1 MSQNFVKSRET
12 PLAFEAAAVAM
23 HSALVYKLGWG
34 PSRPLLALALART
47 ALETERWQALCDHNW
62 GNVRAGESYASD
74 YCVYPCSAVVRSRH
88 AFFIPE
94 GELDTRGG
102 HVVGKVWLVPP
113 GHPCTRFR
121 SYGDAVEGALAY
133 LEFVFGDQRDAW
145 GALLHGDAVATVRA
159 LKARG
164 YFAGQELG
172 YARHLVALT
181 EEFTRR
187 LARLPVDE
195 VPVPSRDDVTALLA
209 LDPEVAASLE
219 AEPDEPAAREREV
232 PRRAS
237 HVELIASAGGDASD
251 VDVPSSEPP
260 GRVA

>member
-1 MSQNFVKSRET
+1 MSGNFVKSGET
-12 PLAFEAAAVAM
+12 PLVFEAAAVAM

-47 ALETERWQALCDHNW
+47 ALETNRWQALRDHNW
-62 GNVRAGESYASD
+62 GNVRAGDSYASD
-74 YCVYPCSAVVRSRH
+74 YCAYASSAVVRERH
-88 AFFIPE
+88 TFFIPE
-94 GELDTRGG
+94 GELDARNG

-121 SYGDAVEGALAY
+121 SYGDAIEGALAY
-133 LEFVFGDQRDAW
+133 LDFVFGHQRDAW
-145 GALLHGDAVATVRA
+145 GALVHGDAVGTVHA
-159 LKARG
+159 LKACA

-172 YARHLVALT
+172 YARHLIALT

-195 VPVPSRDDVTALLA
+195 VPVPDRDDVAALLA
-209 LDPEVAASLE
+209 LDPEISRAATSDDAEE
-219 AEPDEPAAREREV
+219 ASSREREA
-232 PRRAS
+232 PRRPS
-237 HVELIASAGGDASD
+237 HVELVAQEAE
-251 VDVPSSEPP
+251 VPSSEPP